1 MDLVKLVTTLVE
13 GVVVNKEDVSIK
25 EFSSD
30 DTFTIEILVKEE
42 EKGRLIGKNGK
53 IINAIRTLCQA
64 SSYLKGNKYVKI
76 NVDKFL

>member
-13 GVVVNKEDVSIK
+13 DVSVK

-30 DTFTIEILVKEE
+30 DAITIEILVKEE
-42 EKGRLIGKNGK
+42 DMGRLIGKNGK

-64 SSYLKGNKYVKI
+64 SSYLNGNKYVKI
-76 NVDKFL
+76 NADKF